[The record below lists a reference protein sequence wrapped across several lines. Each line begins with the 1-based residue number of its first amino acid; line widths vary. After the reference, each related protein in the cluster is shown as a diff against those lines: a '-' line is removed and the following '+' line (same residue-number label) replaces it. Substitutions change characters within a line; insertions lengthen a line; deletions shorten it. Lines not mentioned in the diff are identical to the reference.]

1 MGRDGLRRVPPLTN
15 DPDVPFRDTGIPR
28 QPTMQ
33 QNSIQTDRPAHPD
46 ETASELP
53 TDDAS
58 PEEVTTEEPT
68 TSATEL
74 PLDVV
79 FDLLSNERRRQV
91 LRYLETTSETTLGD
105 LAEHIA
111 AIENDKPEG
120 DLTST
125 ERKRVYICLYQCHLP
140 KLNDAGVIDFD
151 EHRKTVTRGG
161 SIEHIRPYLPADEPA
176 SVADPWPR
184 YYLGL
189 SLLGVGAFAA
199 ASLLSASALLSGV
212 TLGLFLVAVS
222 VVALGQFR
230 GRERETSVGALS
242 DPAGA

>member
-1 MGRDGLRRVPPLTN
+1 
-15 DPDVPFRDTGIPR
+15 
-28 QPTMQ
+28 MQ
-33 QNSIQTDRPAHPD
+33 QNSIQTGRSAHSD
-46 ETASELP
+46 DTASELS

-58 PEEVTTEEPT
+58 TEEMTTEGSPAST
-68 TSATEL
+68 TDL

-91 LRYLETTSETTLGD
+91 LRYLETTPETTLGD

-125 ERKRVYICLYQCHLP
+125 ERKRVYICLYQSHLP
-140 KLNDAGVIDFD
+140 AMDDAGVIDFD
-151 EHRKTVTRGG
+151 EHRKTVTTGG
-161 SIEHIRPYLPADEPA
+161 SIEHIQPYLPVDEPT

-189 SLLGVGAFAA
+189 SLLGVGGFAA
-199 ASLLSASALLSGV
+199 ASLLSASALLGGV

-222 VVALGQFR
+222 VVALGQLR
-230 GRERETSVGALS
+230 GRERSASVGTLS